1 MKLTQLTPAGTGRW
15 SVHGSQGALLKG
27 SYGHSSV
34 WDPRSGLVYV
44 YGGHLSDSIATYSL
58 SNLLHS
64 LDPETMQW

>member
-1 MKLTQLTPAGTGRW
+1 MCPAGTGKW
-15 SVHGSQGALLKG
+15 SVRGSQGALLKG

-34 WDPRSGLVYV
+34 WDPHGRLVYV